1 MAGSTPRPSD
11 AELRIIEILWD
22 QGPSTVR
29 QVHEALETETGYT
42 TTLKLL
48 QIMHHKSLASRDESG
63 HAHIYEA
70 AISREDLQRSQTV
83 DLADRVYSGSA
94 GRLAL
99 HALADRGATPEELAE
114 IRALIEQMEEDRD
127 G

>member
-1 MAGSTPRPSD
+1 MDERTPRPSD
-11 AELRIIEILWD
+11 AELRILQVLWG
-22 QGPSTVR
+22 QGPCTVR
-29 QVHEALETETGYT
+29 QVHEALGVDTGYT

-48 QIMHHKSLASRDESG
+48 QIMHGKSLASRDESG

-70 AISREDLQRSQTV
+70 AISRDDLQRAQAV
-83 DLADRVYSGSA
+83 ALADRFYSGSA

-114 IRALIEQMEEDRD
+114 IRAFIERMEDDRD
-127 G
+127 D